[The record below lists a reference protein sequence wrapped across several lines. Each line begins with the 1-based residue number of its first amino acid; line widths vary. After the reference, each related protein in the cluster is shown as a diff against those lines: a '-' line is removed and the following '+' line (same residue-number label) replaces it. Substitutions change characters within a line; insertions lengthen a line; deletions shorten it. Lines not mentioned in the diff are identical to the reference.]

1 MNVHLS
7 FFVNEKYSILEPMKK
22 ILHLEL
28 IKRSGNE
35 RN

>member
-22 ILHLEL
+22 N
-28 IKRSGNE
+28 IKFGIDKKKWK
-35 RN
+35 